1 MRRLFAILLIVASG
15 WLLYQATDRF
25 AGVPMSALLD
35 RMMVHAEDPRFVTQ
49 LAGGILGLLGG
60 LTCFFAGPGGALL
73 ALLGGALV
81 AGFTLFIEHSFGEV
95 SLRVWESGTAVGLVM
110 LFLAGMVAV
119 LPRS

>member
-25 AGVPMSALLD
+25 SGVPVEAAIERLKYEID
-35 RMMVHAEDPRFVTQ
+35 DPRFLTQ

-73 ALLGGALV
+73 SLLGGGLV
-81 AGFTLFIEHSFGEV
+81 AGFTLFIEHSFSEV
-95 SLRVWESGTAVGLVM
+95 TLRVWESGTAVGLVM

-119 LPRS
+119 LPRN